1 MPTRHGDCLVNQVSN
16 SERRSLRR
24 TSTDPSG
31 PTPWI
36 WKTDFAKSNPIVIIF
51 FMERS
56 FLFRRGQ
63 PYPLPGTGCRRAGA
77 VPHHQRTVAC
87 VPLFGCSRRG
97 LHRGQ
102 RPIGTHS
109 KAGHMGAPPPDREK
123 VTSKSWP
130 AGAVPHMVLELWRAC
145 CVPVSTLPDGGF
157 QLLALSCSP

>member
-1 MPTRHGDCLVNQVSN
+1 
-16 SERRSLRR
+16 
-24 TSTDPSG
+24 
-31 PTPWI
+31 
-36 WKTDFAKSNPIVIIF
+36 
-51 FMERS
+51 MERS

-63 PYPLPGTGCRRAGA
+63 PYPLLGTGCRRAGA

-123 VTSKSWP
+123 VTSKSWT
-130 AGAVPHMVLELWRAC
+130 AGTVPHMVLPRRIATTPHHINKG
-145 CVPVSTLPDGGF
+145 PVHIEGYWPEAEYRPHVVTVRPNF
-157 QLLALSCSP
+157 HEPVRW